1 MKAEIQRRCGN
12 PAFSLAATLSKKD
25 KLKEQAAELEDFF
38 KRIFV
43 IDSKKRMTFSNI
55 AKHPL
60 FCDYENEFK
69 DNIVF
74 YNKLEKNEEYKKDE
88 VADN

>member
-12 PAFSLAATLSKKD
+12 PAFSLAATLTKKD

-43 IDSKKRMTFSNI
+43 VDSKKRMTFSNI
-55 AKHPL
+55 VKHPL
-60 FCDYENEFK
+60 FAEYENEFK

-74 YNKLEKNEEYKKDE
+74 YKKLEKVEEYKKDE
-88 VADN
+88 VTGE

>member
-25 KLKEQAAELEDFF
+25 KLKEQPAELEDFF

-88 VADN
+88 VVDN